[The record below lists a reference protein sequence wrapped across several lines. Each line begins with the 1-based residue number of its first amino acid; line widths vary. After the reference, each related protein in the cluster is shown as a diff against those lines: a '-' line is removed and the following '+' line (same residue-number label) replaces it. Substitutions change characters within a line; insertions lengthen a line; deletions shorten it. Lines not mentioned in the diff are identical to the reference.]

1 VPAPMH
7 LPAPR
12 LVDST
17 RAPTRPRLVDEAT
30 PTSDNVPHHA
40 ATA

>member
-1 VPAPMH
+1 MPASN
-7 LPAPR
+7 PAE
-12 LVDST
+12 SHEQ
-17 RAPTRPRLVDEAT
+17 TRPGLVDEAT